1 MEGLI
6 SGGSYKRTKKKKGFE
21 MSHSSVDRNTLLIY
35 QFLINL

>member
-6 SGGSYKRTKKKKGFE
+6 SEGSYKRTKKKRFE